1 MTRMKTPNEINP
13 MTEQTMQDTVMRGAW
28 SNATL
33 IARSNITEELAVLR
47 VQSDGPLF
55 PFLAGQYGVL
65 GLPAVAPCCDGA
77 ERDDSYAAD
86 PEKLIRRAYSI
97 ASSSRVNEY
106 VEFYITLVRS
116 GALTPLLWC
125 LREGDHLWLG
135 PKAKGHFTMDETPMD
150 KNVVL
155 VGTGTGLAPYIAM
168 IREHHRCNQ
177 GRRFI
182 VVHGARHARDLGYR
196 DELEALARSCTT
208 LQYVP
213 TVTRTSANDGWTG
226 HVGRVQS
233 VFTDGTIESAL
244 GNSLAPESTDVFVSG
259 NPEMVEDLQRLLMEQ
274 RFTLHAPARPG
285 TLHIE
290 RYW

>member
-1 MTRMKTPNEINP
+1 MTRRNTPNEEGQ
-13 MTEQTMQDTVMRGAW
+13 TTSQTMQDTVMRGAW
-28 SNATL
+28 CNATL
-33 IARSNITEELAVLR
+33 IARNNITEKLAVFR
-47 VQSDGPLF
+47 VESDGPLF

-65 GLPAVAPCCDGA
+65 GLPAGAPCCDNS
-77 ERDDSYAAD
+77 ERDDSIAPD

-97 ASSSRVNEY
+97 ASSSKVNEY

-116 GALTPLLWC
+116 GALTPRLWC
-125 LREGDHLWLG
+125 LREGDRLWLG
-135 PKAKGHFTMDETPMD
+135 PKAKGHFTMDEVPMD

-177 GRRFI
+177 GWRFI

-196 DELEALARSCTT
+196 EELESLARSCTT
-208 LQYVP
+208 LKYVP
-213 TVTRTSANDGWTG
+213 TVTRTSSDDGWTG

-233 VFTDGTIESAL
+233 VFSDGTIESVL
-244 GNSLAPESTDVFVSG
+244 GGHLSPDSTHVFVSG
-259 NPEMVEDLQRLLMEQ
+259 NPEMVEELQRLFLAHG
-274 RFTLHAPARPG
+274 FTLHAPARSG

>member
-1 MTRMKTPNEINP
+1 
-13 MTEQTMQDTVMRGAW
+13 MQDSLKDEAW
-28 SNATL
+28 SNAAV
-33 IARSNITEELAVLR
+33 IARKNVTEELAVFR
-47 VQSDGPLF
+47 VRSHGPLF

-65 GLPAVAPCCDGA
+65 GLPAGAPVCDGA
-77 ERDDSYAAD
+77 ERDESDATD
-86 PEKLIRRAYSI
+86 PMKLVRRAYSI
-97 ASSSRVNEY
+97 ASPSKVNEY

-116 GALTPLLWC
+116 GALTPRLWC
-125 LREGDHLWLG
+125 LGEGSRLWLG
-135 PKAKGHFTMDETPMD
+135 PKAKGHFTMDEVPKD

-168 IREHHRCNQ
+168 VREHHRCNQ

-196 DELEALARSCTT
+196 DELESLDRSCTT
-208 LQYVP
+208 FEYVP
-213 TVTRTSANDGWTG
+213 TVTRISSDDGWTG

-233 VFTDGTIESAL
+233 VFTDGTIDAVL
-244 GNSLAPESTDVFVSG
+244 GIPLAPESTDVFVSG

-274 RFTLHAPARPG
+274 RFTLRAPARPG